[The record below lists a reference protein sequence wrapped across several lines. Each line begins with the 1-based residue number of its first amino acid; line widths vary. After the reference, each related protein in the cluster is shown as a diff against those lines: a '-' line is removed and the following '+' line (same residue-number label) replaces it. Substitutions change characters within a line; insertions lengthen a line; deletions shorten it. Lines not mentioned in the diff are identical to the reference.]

1 MAKKKTSKAV
11 KAFEAVTED
20 PVFIQ
25 MCKTNLLKPENLGF
39 NDFMDESNKI
49 CVGVLKAIN
58 GGHRDIVGNVLDT
71 ILEIYI
77 RRAGE

>member
-25 MCKTNLLKPENLGF
+25 MRKTNLLNPEDMTF
-39 NDFMDESNKI
+39 EDFIEETNK
-49 CVGVLKAIN
+49 VTVEVLKAIN
-58 GGHRDIVGNVLDT
+58 GRHRNIVGSVLD
-71 ILEIYI
+71 IIEELYI

>member
-25 MCKTNLLKPENLGF
+25 MGKMNLLDPEDMTF
-39 NDFMDESNKI
+39 EDFVEETNKVTVEI
-49 CVGVLKAIN
+49 LKAIN
-58 GGHRDIVGNVLDT
+58 GCHRNIVGSVLDV
-71 ILEIYI
+71 IAELYI

>member
-25 MCKTNLLKPENLGF
+25 MRKTNLLNPEDMTF
-39 NDFMDESNKI
+39 EDFIEETNKVTVEI
-49 CVGVLKAIN
+49 LKAIN
-58 GGHRDIVGNVLDT
+58 G
-71 ILEIYI
+71 
-77 RRAGE
+77 